1 MGQHKGLVAALV
13 LVTVVSLFVVVV
25 FSHQP
30 DTRSIMTP
38 QEGSVVRRGH
48 RLKKLS
54 RPFRQLTK
62 KEEAILAIRAFLAR
76 ARDTWTNVCSRMDN
90 PAQRT
95 YSTVDIDLAKT
106 NAFCEEWNR
115 TSFPLSLL
123 EHGQLLLKLRYEA
136 VGFLVHP
143 SFGPGRAV
151 LALSNPPTGSLK
163 TCPESALE
171 EMRTL
176 CRRDAGHSDYAWT
189 FASN

>member
-1 MGQHKGLVAALV
+1 MGQCKGLVAALV
-13 LVTVVSLFVVVV
+13 LVTVVSLFVVV
-25 FSHQP
+25 FSHHP
-30 DTRSIMTP
+30 DTPSIMTP
-38 QEGSVVRRGH
+38 HEGSVVRRGH

-62 KEEAILAIRAFLAR
+62 KKEAILAIRAFLAR
-76 ARDTWTNVCSRMDN
+76 ARDTWTNVCTRVDN
-90 PAQRT
+90 PAKRT
-95 YSTVDIDLAKT
+95 HSTVDIDLEKT

-123 EHGQLLLKLRYEA
+123 EHSQLLLKLRYEA

-151 LALSNPPTGSLK
+151 LALSNPLAGSLK